1 MVHLHLAGVVHAGC
15 AEAILELTGVD
26 GMELGHLSVQ
36 LNARYW
42 IICALVHAI
51 ASFWQGMS

>member
-1 MVHLHLAGVVHAGC
+1 VHLHLAGVVHAGC
-15 AEAILELTGVD
+15 AEAILELAGVD